1 VLVVHRLAR
10 VLLQMQPLDADLD
23 VLELA
28 RAVHVESMISPSPTI
43 GSLYWE
49 IW

>member
-1 VLVVHRLAR
+1 MLVVHRLAGILFE
-10 VLLQMQPLDADLD
+10 VQPLDADLD

-28 RAVHVESMISPSPTI
+28 LAVGPIEMTILPSPTI

-49 IW
+49 I